1 MGVSGLVTQTQ
12 LTILTINLFN
22 DRVNAT
28 ALDQVLEET
37 RPDVVAAQELGP
49 VAAGV
54 LERHLSHGYLRP
66 QSDYDGMGL
75 ATNFAVDAE
84 EIDTPAPRAIA
95 ASIAGDKG
103 VGRAFAGLKLMSVR
117 LPPPLTRAWV
127 RTRSR
132 YTEILVEQSA
142 SHHGPLCML
151 GDLNATPWWPVY
163 RILTQGLQDGARHG
177 RRMVFPGGATWPA
190 VFPILRI
197 DHILTRGLTASRV
210 VPIRVAGTDHKG
222 LLADVTAPE
231 DGSRRL

>member
-1 MGVSGLVTQTQ
+1 MGVSGLVIQSQ

-49 VAAGV
+49 AAAGV
-54 LERHLSHGYLRP
+54 LERHFSHGYLRP

-75 ATNFAVDAE
+75 ATNFVVEAE
-84 EIDTPAPRAIA
+84 EMDTPAPRAIA
-95 ASIAGDKG
+95 ANVAGDKG
-103 VGRAFAGLKLMSVR
+103 VGNGFARLRLMSVR
-117 LPPPLTRAWV
+117 LPPPLTRTWV
-127 RTRSR
+127 RTRRR
-132 YTEILVEQSA
+132 YTEILVEHSE
-142 SHHGPLCML
+142 SHRGPLCML

-163 RILTQGLQDGARHG
+163 RILTHGLEDGARQG
-177 RRMVFPGGATWPA
+177 RRMLFPGGATWPA
-190 VFPILRI
+190 MFPILRI

-210 VPIRVAGTDHKG
+210 VRIRVAGTDHRG

>member
-1 MGVSGLVTQTQ
+1 MGVSGLVIQSR
-12 LTILTINLFN
+12 LTILTINLCN

-37 RPDVVAAQELGP
+37 RPNVVAAQELGP
-49 VAAGV
+49 AAARV
-54 LERHLSHGYLRP
+54 LERHFSHGYLRP

-75 ATNFAVDAE
+75 ATNFDVEAE
-84 EIDTPAPRAIA
+84 EMDTPAPRAIA
-95 ASIAGDKG
+95 ANVAGDKG
-103 VGRAFAGLKLMSVR
+103 VGSAFAGLLLTSVR
-117 LPPPLTRAWV
+117 LPPPLTRAWF

-132 YTEILVEQSA
+132 YTEILIEHSE
-142 SHHGPLCML
+142 SHRGPLCML

-163 RILTQGLQDGARHG
+163 LILTDGLQDGARHR

-210 VPIRVAGTDHKG
+210 VPIRVAVPITE
-222 LLADVTAPE
+222 VCWPM
-231 DGSRRL
+231 